1 MASDSMCVLG
11 IDLGTTSVK
20 VTLLRKEC
28 GSVISSVSKATK
40 ADVVSDVDKGSEQD
54 PTMILDTLKECM
66 AQLSKDHLQQVTCV
80 GVTGQMHGVV
90 LWNSTKSDE
99 WKHLP
104 TSHLYTWQDQRC
116 TTDFLRSLPTP
127 DSHLPLSTG
136 HGCAT
141 LCWLHRYKPEMTSA
155 YECSGTIMDL
165 LVALLCGLSV
175 PVTTIQLSA
184 SFGFYNTKTRSWNR
198 EMYVMHRIRN
208 VHRVKTN
215 RFIMFIDKDLAP
227 STGLLFPAYW
237 VFTIFNIKVSFTSV
251 YPLYI
256 IINASI

>member
-184 SFGFYNTKTRSWNR
+184 SFGFYNTKTRSWNK
-198 EMYVMHRIRN
+198 EMYVMHRNRN
-208 VHRVKTN
+208 VK
-215 RFIMFIDKDLAP
+215 K
-227 STGLLFPAYW
+227 
-237 VFTIFNIKVSFTSV
+237 KSFYNV
-251 YPLYI
+251 H
-256 IINASI
+256 